1 MSTVTEAKPE
11 KFIVPAEE
19 HPQVIALKQGY
30 QAAFFPDGKIREN
43 PYLNTGNVECAW
55 AWLEGFHYG
64 THYVMLQND
73 NMRLQLEVANLKT
86 MLPNLPAAQM
96 QQTT

>member
-1 MSTVTEAKPE
+1 MTAEQEVQTFIIPAK
-11 KFIVPAEE
+11 E

-43 PYLNTGNVECAW
+43 PYLGTGEVELAW

-64 THYVMLQND
+64 THYVMLQNEIL
-73 NMRLQLEVANLKT
+73 RLKLEVTNLKA
-86 MLPNLPAAQM
+86 MLPNLPVAPM
-96 QQTT
+96 QS